1 MRQAAHAGLSPA
13 CLRLVSTFLLVSE
26 NKNMPHHPVP
36 VRTTI
41 SALALILSIGAPL
54 TAGAQAAP
62 LQGGPPQGQVPPAQ
76 TIELPSF
83 VNLVKQQGGAV
94 VNISSTR
101 TITGSTAA
109 LPIPEGDPFFEFFRR
124 FMQPPESAERQA
136 LGLGSGFIINQD
148 GFILTNAHVV
158 AEADEVTVKLTDKRE
173 FKAKVLG
180 ADIYTDVA
188 LIKIEAAGLPAVK
201 IGNAT
206 ALEPGEWVAAI
217 GAPFGFENS
226 VTAGIVSAK
235 GRLLPNESYV
245 PFIQTDVAV
254 NPGNSGGPLFNMRG
268 EVVGINSMIYSGTGG
283 FMGLSFAI
291 PIDIAMNVAEQLR
304 ATGKVTRS
312 RIGVQVQEL
321 TRDLAASFGLKEPR
335 GALVAM
341 VEQGGPAAKAGIQAG
356 DIVLSLNGQP
366 VQNSA
371 DLARFVASTKPGTT
385 VTAEVWRK
393 GQIVPIKI
401 TTEELVAP
409 AAKGQGG
416 DATAKSAGKAGLV
429 VGPMPDEQRRTLKL
443 DHGVLVHRAE
453 GAAAR
458 AGIQPGD
465 IILRLN
471 DTPVKSVSQLESMIA
486 QNQGKTVAL
495 LIRRGA
501 DTVFV
506 PLKLP
511 PG

>member
-1 MRQAAHAGLSPA
+1 MLPEKSLIGL
-13 CLRLVSTFLLVSE
+13 E
-26 NKNMPHHPVP
+26 NKNMPVDRSPR
-36 VRTTI
+36 RTAI
-41 SALALILSIGAPL
+41 SALAVILSAGYPL
-54 TAGAQAAP
+54 AGGTQPAP
-62 LQGGPPQGQVPPAQ
+62 LQTPQAPAAPAQ

-83 VNLVKQQGGAV
+83 VNLVRQQGGAV

-101 TITGSTAA
+101 TISGAQAS
-109 LPIPEGDPFFEFFRR
+109 LPVPEGDPFFEFFRR

-136 LGLGSGFIINQD
+136 QGLGSGFIINQD
-148 GFILTNAHVV
+148 GYILTNAHVV
-158 AEADEVTVKLTDKRE
+158 AEADDVTVKLTDKRE

-180 ADIYTDVA
+180 ADTYTDIA
-188 LIKIEAAGLPAVK
+188 LLKIEAAGLPAVK
-201 IGNAT
+201 IGEAK

-291 PIDIAMNVAEQLR
+291 PIDIAMEMANQLR

-321 TRDLAASFGLKEPR
+321 TRELAASFGLKEPR

-341 VEQGGPAAKAGIQAG
+341 VEEGGPAAKAGLQAG
-356 DIVLSLNGQP
+356 DIVLSLDGQP

-385 VTAEVWRK
+385 VAAEIWRK
-393 GQIVPIKI
+393 GQMVPLRI
-401 TTEELVAP
+401 TTAELVAP
-409 AAKGQGG
+409 TTETRGG
-416 DATAKSAGKAGLV
+416 DATAKSAAKAGLV
-429 VGPMPDEQRRTLKL
+429 VGPVPDEQRSALKL
-443 DHGVLVHRAE
+443 DHGVLVHRTE

-458 AGIQPGD
+458 AGIRPGD

-471 DTPVKSVSQLESMIA
+471 DTPVKSVTQLESMVA
-486 QNQGKTVAL
+486 QNQGKTVTL

-511 PG
+511 EGRSK